1 MNQKSIDFKNRLIR
15 NTLSLVEIF
24 QKLTKNEINQI
35 FLKQIIRSSSSIGAN
50 YQESQVSQSK
60 KDFTAKLNIS
70 LKEANKTLYWLEL
83 LEAANKLNLTDVK
96 NESLEII
103 KILTSIIK
111 TTNKNRLKAE

>member
-15 NTLSLVEIF
+15 NTLSLIEIF
-24 QKLTKNEINQI
+24 QKLTKNEVNHI

-60 KDFTAKLNIS
+60 KDFAAKLNIS
-70 LKEANKTLYWLEL
+70 LKEANETLYWLEL
-83 LEAANKLNLTDVK
+83 IEAANKLNLTDVK

-103 KILTSIIK
+103 KILTSIVK
-111 TTNKNRLKAE
+111 TTNKNRLKSE